1 MITENLSTLKI
12 HNLTQEQYERELAA
26 GRIDEN
32 ALYLTPYDGNKDN
45 NINSDEFLKKAGDIM
60 TGPLGFTLDIGYGQ
74 TIPSEGF
81 EGQIFFVQDIS
92 EEEEEKEIISLP
104 SFSESDNNKFLKIVN
119 GAPTWTI
126 ITSAEGAS
134 F

>member
-1 MITENLSTLKI
+1 M
-12 HNLTQEQYERELAA
+12 
-26 GRIDEN
+26 
-32 ALYLTPYDGNKDN
+32 
-45 NINSDEFLKKAGDIM
+45 
-60 TGPLGFTLDIGYGQ
+60 
-74 TIPSEGF
+74 
-81 EGQIFFVQDIS
+81 QDIS

>member
-60 TGPLGFTLDIGYGQ
+60 TGPLGLTLDIGYGQ
-74 TIPSEGF
+74 AIPSEGF
-81 EGQIFFVQDIS
+81 EGQIFFVQDTS
-92 EEEEEKEIISLP
+92 EEEKEMISLP
-104 SFSESDNNKFLKIVN
+104 SFSENDNNKFLKIVN
-119 GAPTWTI
+119 GTPTWTTI
-126 ITSAEGAS
+126 PNAEEAG